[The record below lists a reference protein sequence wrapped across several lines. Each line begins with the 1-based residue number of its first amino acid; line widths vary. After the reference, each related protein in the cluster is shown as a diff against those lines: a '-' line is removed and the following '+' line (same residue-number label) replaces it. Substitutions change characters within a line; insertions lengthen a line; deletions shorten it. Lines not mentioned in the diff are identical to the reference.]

1 MLRALSAGYTAA
13 VKSSNRSARLA
24 AWLLI
29 VLLVAASLAA
39 VAIPVWLI
47 MPFKPQT
54 ERGLAL
60 SFALR
65 RWAPI
70 LTLFTLI
77 AVFALVLW
85 LWRGTRRWWS
95 NVGLAVLVILTV
107 VPALFARQNHFEW
120 MFKPLPAP
128 AYAAAGDSGF
138 VSEADKVIA
147 VELNGDAA
155 AYPVRQLAYHHVVP
169 DVVGGIPVVVT
180 Y

>member
-1 MLRALSAGYTAA
+1 
-13 VKSSNRSARLA
+13 
-24 AWLLI
+24 
-29 VLLVAASLAA
+29 
-39 VAIPVWLI
+39 
-47 MPFKPQT
+47 MPFKPET

-60 SFALR
+60 SYTLR
-65 RWAPI
+65 RWSPI
-70 LTLFTLI
+70 LSL
-77 AVFALVLW
+77 FALMAVLALTFW
-85 LWRGTRRWWS
+85 LWRGTRRWWRK
-95 NVGLAVLVILTV
+95 VGLVVLVIVTV
-107 VPALFARQNHFEW
+107 VPVLVARLNHFEW

-128 AYAAAGDSGF
+128 AYAAVSDSGF

>member
-1 MLRALSAGYTAA
+1 

-24 AWLLI
+24 AWLFI

-60 SFALR
+60 SYALR

-70 LTLFTLI
+70 LTVFTLI

-85 LWRGTRRWWS
+85 LWRGTRRWWGKMALA
-95 NVGLAVLVILTV
+95 GLFIFMAI
-107 VPALFARQNHFEW
+107 PAWFARQNHFEW
-120 MFKPLPAP
+120 MFKPLAAP

-147 VELNGDAA
+147 VELNEDAA

-169 DVVGGIPVVVT
+169 DVVGGVPVVVT